1 MVQLL
6 VFLKFVLKVSIEFI
20 TNMPAAALDSDCM
33 TVSRFIL
40 TEQRKHPG
48 ATGDLTKLL
57 NALTT
62 AIKACSNAVRKAGFH
77 MLYGLA
83 GSSNTT
89 GDDQK
94 KLDVLSNEMF
104 INVS

>member
-1 MVQLL
+1 M
-6 VFLKFVLKVSIEFI
+6 SGID
-20 TNMPAAALDSDCM
+20 TDCM
-33 TVSRFIL
+33 TLTRFVL
-40 TEQRKHPG
+40 SEQKKHAN

-57 NALTT
+57 NALLT
-62 AIKACSNAVRKAGFH
+62 AVKACANAVRKAGFA

-94 KLDVLSNEMF
+94 KLDVLSNQMF
-104 INVS
+104 INVR